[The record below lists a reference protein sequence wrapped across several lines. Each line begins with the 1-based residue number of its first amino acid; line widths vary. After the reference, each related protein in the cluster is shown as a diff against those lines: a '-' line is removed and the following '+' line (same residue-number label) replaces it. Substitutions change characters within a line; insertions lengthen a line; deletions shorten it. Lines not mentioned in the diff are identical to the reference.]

1 MMDSTNWD
9 TVWQEEDYL
18 LRFRLA
24 GCKGN
29 REYFEYEFYH
39 KDELMFAGNDFSPS
53 PMHSSDSNE
62 AIASLLSFL
71 SLQPGDTDDE
81 YFEDYTS
88 KQLEF
93 ACDHGENL
101 MLWVSDLEESAQ

>member
-1 MMDSTNWD
+1 MMDNTDWD

-18 LRFRLA
+18 LRFRFV

-29 REYFEYEFYH
+29 REYFEYEFFH
-39 KDELMFAGNDFSPS
+39 KEELIFTGNDFSPS
-53 PMHSSDSNE
+53 PMHSSDSDE

-71 SLQPGDTDDE
+71 SLQPGDTDAE
-81 YFEDYTS
+81 YFESYTS

-93 ACDHGENL
+93 AQKYGQDLSLHVL
-101 MLWVSDLEESAQ
+101 ALEEKS